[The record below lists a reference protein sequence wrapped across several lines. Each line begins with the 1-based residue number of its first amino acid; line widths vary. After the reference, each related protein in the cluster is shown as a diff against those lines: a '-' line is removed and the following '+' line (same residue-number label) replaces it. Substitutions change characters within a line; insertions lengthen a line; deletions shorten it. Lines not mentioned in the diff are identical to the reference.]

1 MPTSPSSPA
10 GPTPERLLP
19 RFDLNPDYG
28 TGAFRRRIRL
38 RHEAGAVV
46 GVLDDNN
53 HAMWVQLR
61 HAEGRVTAIGGG
73 FYRWPTTGCLGAA
86 DVLQDMV
93 GVSIDSGR
101 DAIGG
106 NGRARHHCTHLFDL
120 AMLALAMARR
130 AEAERT
136 WDAIVPDARG
146 GRTIAAISLNG
157 SVLHTW
163 TLDGVM
169 ILPAD
174 GRAQQSLLSAFA
186 PWAKTHFSG
195 DALEGATVLRMA
207 AFTARARA
215 HVTDNRPWPL
225 ADFPERRDACHAYRS
240 PQVDTAEHRIGVV
253 RNFSAGVVESPLPQQ
268 EQSAPK

>member
-61 HAEGRVTAIGGG
+61 HAEGRVTAIEGG
-73 FYRWPTTGCLGAA
+73 FYRWPTTECLGAA
-86 DVLQDMV
+86 DVLQDML

-146 GRTIAAISLNG
+146 GRTIATISLNG

-169 ILPAD
+169 ILPAN

-195 DALEGATVLRMA
+195 DALEGAIVLRMA

-253 RNFSAGVVESPLPQQ
+253 RNFNAGVVESPLPQQ
-268 EQSAPK
+268 EQRAPK